1 MPTPHR
7 VRACLSFRLRWR
19 FVAVA
24 VFLAALCS
32 VPALAAPASPP
43 RIYRL
48 ADTSTFQKGCF
59 DPCLCPVMFRGTPQG
74 TFLLTAD
81 GSDGLFNKY
90 VVNEVN
96 WNVKLPGGE
105 VRITGSGTYRV
116 GGEVAIQQQLSLDLK
131 VGDDPVQH
139 FDSGMVA
146 GGGDFPRIAITIS
159 IHGQYCFDTVI
170 GLDASPVPTDE
181 IRFLK
186 LRPESTFQQACT
198 GPCLCAPGPLQRTS
212 GRFSLVEMERDPLF
226 AHYAIASVNWQI
238 SGDAATGASGHT
250 ISGSGFYRVGGE
262 VAIQQ
267 QMSLELKIDSQAPAA
282 FDSGVISGGGAFP
295 PRIDIP
301 VTSTEAACVT
311 TTIYLHAATAR
322 QKVAETIPITEGLAP

>member
-7 VRACLSFRLRWR
+7 VRACSSLGLCWR
-19 FVAVA
+19 FVALAVA
-24 VFLAALCS
+24 LGALGS
-32 VPALAAPASPP
+32 VPSLAAPASPP

-59 DPCLCPVMFRGTPQG
+59 DPCLCPVMFRGTVQG
-74 TFLLTAD
+74 TFLLTAN
-81 GSDGLFNKY
+81 GSDGLFDKY
-90 VVNEVN
+90 MVNQVN
-96 WNVKLPGGE
+96 WNVKLPDGE
-105 VRITGSGTYRV
+105 VRITGGGTYRV
-116 GGEVAIQQQLSLDLK
+116 GGEVAVQQQLSLDLK

-139 FDSGMVA
+139 FDSGLVA

-159 IHGQYCFDTVI
+159 VHGQYCFDTVI

-181 IRFLK
+181 IRFLR
-186 LRPESTFQQACT
+186 LRHESSFQQACT
-198 GPCLCAPGPLQRTS
+198 GPCLCAPGPLQRT
-212 GRFSLVEMERDPLF
+212 GGTFSLVEMERDPLF
-226 AHYAIASVNWQI
+226 ARYAIASADWQV
-238 SGDAATGASGHT
+238 SGDPATGASGHT
-250 ISGSGFYRVGGE
+250 ITGSGFYRVGGE

-282 FDSGVISGGGAFP
+282 FDSGVVSGGGEF

-311 TTIYLHAATAR
+311 TTIDLHAVPTR
-322 QKVAETIPITEGLAP
+322 QKVDEPTPEGLAP